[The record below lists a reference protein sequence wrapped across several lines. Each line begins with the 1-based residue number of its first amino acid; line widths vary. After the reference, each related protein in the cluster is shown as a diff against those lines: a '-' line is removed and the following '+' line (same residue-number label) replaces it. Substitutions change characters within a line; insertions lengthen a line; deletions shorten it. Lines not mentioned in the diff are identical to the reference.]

1 MLFVDL
7 WQSPILVFTNYET
20 CLIDC
25 KIILYRLADIE
36 TWHNDFKNLA
46 RREGIEPPF
55 YA

>member
-1 MLFVDL
+1 MTWDYNSFHVSVQKQTQLTIGF
-7 WQSPILVFTNYET
+7 
-20 CLIDC
+20 